1 MVGEYRMGVGI
12 FLLNKEKKLWVGKR
26 IDFKTNFWQ
35 MPQGGIDYNETP
47 KEAMIRELG
56 EEVGIKKNYEIIDQ
70 TEHWLNY
77 KIPQEL
83 KQKVWNGKYI
93 GQTQKWFVCKFYGLD
108 SEINL
113 DSHKPE
119 FSEWKWIEPTDVTKF
134 VVPFKKEMYKNVL
147 ETFKKHLIYE

>member
-83 KQKVWNGKYI
+83 KQKRSKIKTKNDNPYI
-93 GQTQKWFVCKFYGLD
+93 TTLMEGL
-108 SEINL
+108 S
-113 DSHKPE
+113 SG
-119 FSEWKWIEPTDVTKF
+119 V
-134 VVPFKKEMYKNVL
+134 
-147 ETFKKHLIYE
+147 